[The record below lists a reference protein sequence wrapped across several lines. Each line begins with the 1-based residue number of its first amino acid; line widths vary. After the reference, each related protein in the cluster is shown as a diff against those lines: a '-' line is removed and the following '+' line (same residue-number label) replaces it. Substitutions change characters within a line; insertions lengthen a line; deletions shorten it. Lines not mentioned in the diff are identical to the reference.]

1 VSKRD
6 LNKLSRSA
14 SPIWVLALCCVP
26 VAFLAWQTFAD
37 QLGPDPAKYL
47 MQSTGE
53 WGLRGLVL
61 VLLASPLSQRGY
73 RFILR
78 HRRIL
83 GVATFGYLTVH
94 FLLFAQ
100 VYVGWSGDLLRE
112 ELRER
117 PYVLVGFAAWL
128 CLAPLAATSTNA
140 AMRLMGRSWWSLH
153 RLVYLAVMLAWL
165 HIFWLARS
173 DVGKAVFYG
182 LVYAALLAWR
192 LGRLRRRGGRG
203 RAA

>member
-1 VSKRD
+1 
-6 LNKLSRSA
+6 
-14 SPIWVLALCCVP
+14 
-26 VAFLAWQTFAD
+26 
-37 QLGPDPAKYL
+37 

-73 RFILR
+73 LFILR

-83 GVATFGYLTVH
+83 GVATFGYLTAH

-128 CLAPLAATSTNA
+128 SLAPLAATSTNG

-153 RLVYLAVMLAWL
+153 RLVYLAVVLAWL

-203 RAA
+203 RAD